1 MVPRFRRPAMLDP
14 QAAQNIA
21 DDSDPARRSQLA
33 HTTAAALVDRGRSQP
48 HDEELIA
55 RLIAFVD
62 DEGLEAIT
70 ELWAHSPARTLPGVL
85 WRLYVLR
92 EWVRTDS
99 TIVAE
104 RFQLGAQR
112 AEVSG
117 AIAGVAEPPR
127 PSDVR
132 DMADA
137 VLSGIY
143 DGDLDVALD
152 RAAAFLRVIATGSAL
167 DADLDE
173 DDEAASELTNR
184 ASALLATADD
194 LRAAAELNRRGALQ

>member
-1 MVPRFRRPAMLDP
+1 
-14 QAAQNIA
+14 
-21 DDSDPARRSQLA
+21 
-33 HTTAAALVDRGRSQP
+33 
-48 HDEELIA
+48 
-55 RLIAFVD
+55 
-62 DEGLEAIT
+62 
-70 ELWAHSPARTLPGVL
+70 
-85 WRLYVLR
+85 
-92 EWVRTDS
+92 TDS

-167 DADLDE
+167 AADLDE

-194 LRAAAELNRRGALQ
+194 LRAAAELHRRG

>member
-194 LRAAAELNRRGALQ
+194 LRAAAELHRRGALQ